1 MISFRLAMRS
11 GQRVGGQTMS
21 MRFDNKVAVVTGAA
35 TGIGAATARK
45 FVELGAGVALL
56 DCNASQVEKTAAE
69 VGGAARGY
77 VCDVRKSD
85 DVERAV
91 ATAARDFGGIDVLV
105 SNAGI
110 QRYGTVETTSEQT
123 WDEVLDTNLKG
134 FFLAAKFA
142 TPHII
147 ARGGGAIV
155 AVGSVQSVAALGN
168 AAAYVTSKHGVLGLT
183 RSLALDYA
191 RQNVRANCVLPAS
204 IDTPMLRWAANLD
217 PDPQRVLAT
226 CDRMHALG
234 RIGRAE
240 EVANA
245 IAFLASDWAS
255 FITGAA
261 LLVDGG
267 MLTPAGG
274 MGFLE
279 GGTGTAAQSE

>member
-1 MISFRLAMRS
+1 MISLRLTIR

-21 MRFDNKVAVVTGAA
+21 IRFDNKVAVVTGAA

-56 DCNASQVEKTAAE
+56 DCNASQVAKTAAE
-69 VGGAARGY
+69 VGQAARGY

-91 ATAARDFGGIDVLV
+91 ASAAHDFGGIDVLV

-110 QRYGTVETTSEQT
+110 QRYGTVEDTSEPT

-191 RQNVRANCVLPAS
+191 PQNVRANCVLPAS
-204 IDTPMLRWAANLD
+204 IDTPMLRWAASLD

-226 CDRMHALG
+226 CERMHALG
-234 RIGRAE
+234 RIGRPE

-279 GGTGTAAQSE
+279 GGTGTAAKPE

>member
-1 MISFRLAMRS
+1 
-11 GQRVGGQTMS
+11 MS
-21 MRFDNKVAVVTGAA
+21 QLPNKVAIVTGAGS
-35 TGIGAATARK
+35 GIGREIARRLAREGAKVVIADLSTAAAEDAAAEIERA
-45 FVELGAGVALL
+45 GGVAMGVKI
-56 DCNASQVEKTAAE
+56 DVTSEAE
-69 VGGAARGY
+69 
-77 VCDVRKSD
+77 
-85 DVERAV
+85 VERAV
-91 ATAARDFGGIDVLV
+91 AVAVDAYGGVDVLV

-110 QRYGTVETTSEQT
+110 QRYGTVENTSEQT
-123 WDEVLDTNLKG
+123 WGEVLDTNLKG
-134 FFLAAKFA
+134 YFLATKFA
-142 TPHII
+142 IPHII

-191 RQNVRANCVLPAS
+191 PQNVRANCVLPAS
-204 IDTPMLRWAANLD
+204 IDTPMLRWAASLD

-279 GGTGTAAQSE
+279 GGTGTAAQPE